1 MTQYDVEL
9 LQRIEQ
15 VIGTKMDLWPTDAEE
30 IALLKERVNEAGRV
44 AVSELKEQGSKDSGR
59 KRRRGGEGYA
69 RGGEGYSRDDGDR
82 DDDVVEAG
90 IPQRHKKSKRK

>member
-1 MTQYDVEL
+1 MKLGEFWESCSPVNS
-9 LQRIEQ
+9 RN
-15 VIGTKMDLWPTDAEE
+15 
-30 IALLKERVNEAGRV
+30 RV
-44 AVSELKEQGSKDSGR
+44 SKDGGR